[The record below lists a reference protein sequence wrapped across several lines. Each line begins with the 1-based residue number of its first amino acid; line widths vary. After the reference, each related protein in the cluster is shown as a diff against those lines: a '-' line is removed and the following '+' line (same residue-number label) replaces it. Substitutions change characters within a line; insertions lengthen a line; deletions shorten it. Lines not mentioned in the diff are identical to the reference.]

1 MTNVYELSLEEEGK
15 MSRILDYVSKF
26 AEKHKVLIGT
36 AEMAAGAALLSYGVQ
51 SGAIEMGKDFVAT
64 AFGHNDFAKWI
75 GLGGG
80 AAGAVAGLIIG
91 GVGIAAG
98 GGAIGIPAAAVCAGA
113 AWIFGASGFTV
124 TSAIQSFLEEFAANF
139 GDVLVGT
146 GILALGIALLL
157 DGARRVL
164 PENVTEKI
172 KEAVSCFKKGI
183 IFLVK
188 FVGTVL
194 ANTYKKLQ
202 DISSAAYK
210 LINEMGPKNA
220 GIIAGSA
227 ITTTALT
234 VGGAAAGS
242 AFATS
247 TVTVLGSQALGGV
260 ALALG
265 VVSAPVWPIVVL
277 GVAGGSA
284 GVVIGKLAWDYF
296 NKSEKPEALLA
307 KQYLLGNE
315 RKDSEC

>member
-1 MTNVYELSLEEEGK
+1 M
-15 MSRILDYVSKF
+15 
-26 AEKHKVLIGT
+26 
-36 AEMAAGAALLSYGVQ
+36 
-51 SGAIEMGKDFVAT
+51 
-64 AFGHNDFAKWI
+64 
-75 GLGGG
+75 
-80 AAGAVAGLIIG
+80 
-91 GVGIAAG
+91 
-98 GGAIGIPAAAVCAGA
+98 
-113 AWIFGASGFTV
+113 
-124 TSAIQSFLEEFAANF
+124 
-139 GDVLVGT
+139 
-146 GILALGIALLL
+146 ALGIALLL

-210 LINEMGPKNA
+210 LIEKMGSKNA

-277 GVAGGSA
+277 GVAGGTA
-284 GVVIGKLAWDYF
+284 GVVIGKIAWDCF
-296 NKSEKPEALLA
+296 NKSDKPEELLA
-307 KQYLLGNE
+307 RQLLLGHE
-315 RKDSEC
+315 LE

>member
-202 DISSAAYK
+202 DISTAAYE
-210 LINEMGPKNA
+210 LIRKIDSRNA
-220 GIIAGSA
+220 KVLTGAAVTTSALSVGGAVAGSA
-227 ITTTALT
+227 I
-234 VGGAAAGS
+234 
-242 AFATS
+242 ATS
-247 TVTVLGSQALGGV
+247 SVTVLGSQALGGV

-277 GVAGGSA
+277 GVAGGTA
-284 GVVIGKLAWDYF
+284 GVVIGKIAWDCF
-296 NKSEKPEALLA
+296 NKSDKPEALLA

>member
-1 MTNVYELSLEEEGK
+1 MTNVYELSLEEEEK
-15 MSRILDYVSKF
+15 MSRILNYVSKF
-26 AEKHKVLIGT
+26 AKEHKVLIGT
-36 AEMAAGAALLSYGVQ
+36 VEMAAGAALLSYGVQ

-91 GVGIAAG
+91 GVGIVG
-98 GGAIGIPAAAVCAGA
+98 MGGAIGIPAAAVCAGA

-124 TSAIQSFLEEFAANF
+124 TSAIQSFLEGFAANF
-139 GDVLVGT
+139 GDALVGT

-172 KEAVSCFKKGI
+172 EDAVSCFKKGI

-188 FVGTVL
+188 FAGTVL

-202 DISSAAYK
+202 DISTAAYK
-210 LINEMGPKNA
+210 LIEEMGPKNV

-227 ITTTALT
+227 ITTTALS
-234 VGGAAAGS
+234 VGGVAAGS
-242 AFATS
+242 AVATS
-247 TVTVLGSQALGGV
+247 TVTLLGSQTLGGL
-260 ALALG
+260 ALTLG
-265 VVSAPVWPIVVL
+265 VVSAPVWPVVL
-277 GVAGGSA
+277 LGIAGGAA
-284 GVVIGKLAWDYF
+284 GVTIGKLTWDYF
-296 NKSEKPEALLA
+296 NKSDKPEELLA
-307 KQYLLGNE
+307 KQLLLGNVE
-315 RKDSEC
+315 